1 MSSMRAFFY
10 SVYSRIMQWVTEATP
25 IKMVSLFEIAFLSIF
40 IYLFFAITGK
50 FIKRV
55 TVKYCSIQMQTVI
68 SKALK
73 YAAWVII
80 LMTMF
85 HRLGID
91 VSALLGAAGIAG
103 IAVGFAAQTSVSN
116 VISGLFVLTERTFK
130 IGDVIEVSGMLG
142 TVYSIHLLSTV
153 LQTFDN
159 QYVRIPNETIIKAN
173 LTNYSYF
180 PFRRIKTELSV
191 AIGSDL
197 KKVEQVLLSTARANA
212 LVLEMPEPSIFWKS
226 FDSLGI
232 ALTLHT
238 WTKNEHFV
246 AARNALFIET
256 AERLAQEGIKISFPQ
271 MDIRVKNV

>member
-1 MSSMRAFFY
+1 MYAFFY
-10 SVYSRIMQWVTEATP
+10 SVYSRFMQWVTEFAS
-25 IKMVSLFEIAFLSIF
+25 IRMVSIFELVFLSIG
-40 IYLFFAITGK
+40 IYLFFVIIGMFIKKITGTYCSPQMQAVIGK
-50 FIKRV
+50 A
-55 TVKYCSIQMQTVI
+55 VKYT
-68 SKALK
+68 
-73 YAAWVII
+73 AWVII
-80 LMTMF
+80 VLTMF

-130 IGDVIEVSGMLG
+130 IGDVIEISGMIG
-142 TVYSIHLLSTV
+142 TVYAIHLLSTV

-180 PFRRIKTELSV
+180 PVRRIKTELSV
-191 AIGSDL
+191 AIDSDL
-197 KKVEQVLLSTARANA
+197 KKVEQVLLSTAHANA
-212 LVLEMPEPSIFWKS
+212 FVLETPGPSIVWKS

-246 AARNALFIET
+246 TARNALFIET
-256 AERLAQEGIKISFPQ
+256 AARLAQEGIKISFPQ
-271 MDIRVKNV
+271 MDIHVKNV